1 MFAAAWT
8 AAGYFSSNHYPEYP
22 EMSHQEALATLD
34 ASGMLRQCGV
44 LNDVVQPPPTS
55 RLLWAVELDDGNH
68 AFLPS
73 AIAVC
78 IERLVCQHRR
88 DRKVLSTKKPVQWQT
103 KLQQVNGRDM
113 ELFFCRR
120 RQQIATPQQIKKG
133 VQSLEELH
141 VTMTLNYPELV
152 DGPGTY
158 WISGDKY
165 PKRKLLLLNTK
176 DMVNGLGMIRDAYDG
191 GEIRGWCQCHV
202 MVAGIGFDDQKLQCI

>member
-88 DRKVLSTKKPVQWQT
+88 GRKVLSTKKPVQWQT

-113 ELFFCRR
+113 ELFFFEGGSRLR
-120 RQQIATPQQIKKG
+120 HHSRLKKES
-133 VQSLEELH
+133 SLWKNS
-141 VTMTLNYPELV
+141 M
-152 DGPGTY
+152 
-158 WISGDKY
+158 S
-165 PKRKLLLLNTK
+165 
-176 DMVNGLGMIRDAYDG
+176 
-191 GEIRGWCQCHV
+191 Q
-202 MVAGIGFDDQKLQCI
+202 